1 MKRALLL
8 VASVLALAGCG
19 AREIDH
25 SLAPPR
31 RVEGATRYRPLDGL
45 LDSPELQ
52 RLVELQIDRDGH
64 ALTESLNNPD
74 ARVRARAALALAS
87 VQDTGAVAELIRQL
101 GDSVAVVRADVAHAL
116 GQTPT
121 PAGAAALLAAALTEP
136 DSSVRAVMIDAVGR
150 AGGEAEL
157 WALGDAALVDARDGD
172 QRTAAALA
180 LAYARFGM
188 RGLHDQ
194 EGTDWIM
201 SALSH
206 YDRAVRQN
214 AAYYFARSRDPQPWA
229 HRRGE
234 LVEALA
240 TYGHGDRAA
249 MHLLGALARL
259 EDADDVPIFVEWLTT
274 SPDWAIRTQAARAL
288 GQRTALDPARLSLIG
303 ALRDESHHVRNA
315 AATALSSAPLTAT
328 EADSLIALLPRF
340 EAEPPVFGALL
351 RGLANAGRTDWAFER
366 FSGTTDLRLRRAGM
380 GALALVPGLRA
391 FEALHEAAIGRDS
404 VLATAAV
411 EALVERRARD
421 FEDAS
426 DERYFETFATAL
438 RTRDL
443 AVSYAAAGALADS
456 TFEPHGA
463 GPLIQSVLLQMQA
476 PVDSDAMAE
485 MIRAL
490 GVLEDETAVPLLREF
505 RASRSPDL
513 RAAAATALAAI
524 SGEPAALPPSAPPP
538 TRMIQWDWLQ
548 QWGPAPRIRFE
559 TERGTIVIEL
569 SVEQAPLTA
578 QTMLTLASEG
588 RFDGT
593 PFHRVVPNFVIQGGD
608 VSRGD
613 GSGGPGFAIRSEFT
627 RIPYLR
633 GTVGMASSGKD
644 TEGSQWFVTHSLQAH
659 LDGRYTAFAT
669 LVEGVAV
676 VDDIREG
683 DRVIRAT
690 AEPTP
695 R

>member
-1 MKRALLL
+1 MRRAILL
-8 VASVLALAGCG
+8 VASVVALAGCS
-19 AREIDH
+19 ARQVDH

-45 LDSPELQ
+45 LESPELQ

-64 ALTESLNNPD
+64 ALTESLNDPD
-74 ARVRARAALALAS
+74 SRVRARAALALAS
-87 VQDTGAVAELIRQL
+87 VQDTGAVTELIRQL
-101 GDSVAVVRADVAHAL
+101 ADTVALVRADVAHAL

-121 PAGAAALLAAALTEP
+121 PAGAAALLAAALIEP
-136 DSSVRAVMIDAVGR
+136 DTGVRAVMIDALGR
-150 AGGEAEL
+150 AGGESEL
-157 WALGDAALVDARDGD
+157 WALGDAELVDPRDGD
-172 QRTAAALA
+172 PRTAAALA

-194 EGTDWIM
+194 EGADWIV

-206 YDRAVRQN
+206 YDRPVRQN
-214 AAYYFARSRDPQPWA
+214 AAYYFARSRDPQSWA

-240 TYGHGDRAA
+240 SYGHGDRAA

-259 EDADDVPIFVEWLTT
+259 EDADDVPIFVDWLTT

-288 GQRTALDPARLSLIG
+288 GQRTALDSARASLIG
-303 ALRDESHHVRNA
+303 ALRDQSPHVRNA
-315 AATALSSAPLTAT
+315 AATALSAAPLSAAET
-328 EADSLIALLPRF
+328 ESLKALLARF
-340 EAEPPVFGALL
+340 EGEPPVHGALL
-351 RGLANAGRTDWAFER
+351 RGIANVGHTDWVFER
-366 FSGTTDLRLRRAGM
+366 WTAMTDARLRRAGT
-380 GALALVPGLRA
+380 GAMALVPGMRA
-391 FEALHEAAIGRDS
+391 FEALHEAAIASDS
-404 VLATAAV
+404 VLAAAAV
-411 EALVERRARD
+411 EALVGRRARD

-426 DERYFETFATAL
+426 DERYFETYATAL

-443 AVSYAAAGALADS
+443 AVSYAAASALADS
-456 TFEPHGA
+456 AFEAYGA

-490 GVLEDETAVPLLREF
+490 GVLKDETAVPLLREF
-505 RASRSPDL
+505 RAGRAPDL
-513 RAAAATALAAI
+513 RAAAATALGAI
-524 SGEPAALPPSAPPP
+524 AGEPVALPPSPLPP
-538 TRMIQWDWLQ
+538 TRMIQWDWLR
-548 QWGPAPRIRFE
+548 QWGPSPRLRFE
-559 TERGTIVIEL
+559 TERGTIVVEL

-578 QTMLTLASEG
+578 QTMLTLATEG

-659 LDGRYTAFAT
+659 LDGRYSAFAT
-669 LVEGVAV
+669 LVEGVGI

-683 DRVIRAT
+683 DRVIRAS